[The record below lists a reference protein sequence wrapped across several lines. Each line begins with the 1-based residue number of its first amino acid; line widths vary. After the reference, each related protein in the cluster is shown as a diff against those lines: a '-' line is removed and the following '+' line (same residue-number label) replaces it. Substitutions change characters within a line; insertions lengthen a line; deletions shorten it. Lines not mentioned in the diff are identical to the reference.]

1 MFSWEAS
8 PIAITLFLLPLRRRF
23 SRKTRSNGCPTRHS
37 STDTLRRDISKQMA
51 WEGQTQLVCI
61 NNNQTKPPLAEIHAA
76 IDALH
81 DTISAFHSDL
91 DQHAVIALRFDNI
104 LEATIAIYLRHSSS
118 PPVAARWW
126 QIPLKEDQKNQR
138 ESLAEAIRD
147 TNRVLNDLRTQFDS
161 PAQRNKAFI
170 IESSLSNLVHEF
182 QFQVEKEQQCF
193 DNNLSP
199 LLNPHPDPWTNF
211 LTLLA
216 TWTGTNPPRTPREVQ
231 LRIRAAQQEQKLL
244 LSRQELISRLEEL
257 DAQALAGTKFLW
269 GFLQSRL
276 NGYAELDAMTNEDAQ
291 VRIIEGKQL
300 AEVYASA
307 VVGLATQ
314 LSAREASK
322 AQVEVRRRKELG
334 KVREE
339 KKEKRSKVERE
350 KIGGT

>member
-1 MFSWEAS
+1 
-8 PIAITLFLLPLRRRF
+8 
-23 SRKTRSNGCPTRHS
+23 
-37 STDTLRRDISKQMA
+37 
-51 WEGQTQLVCI
+51 
-61 NNNQTKPPLAEIHAA
+61 
-76 IDALH
+76 
-81 DTISAFHSDL
+81 
-91 DQHAVIALRFDNI
+91 VIALRFDNI

-147 TNRVLNDLRTQFDS
+147 TNRVLNDLRTQ
-161 PAQRNKAFI
+161 
-170 IESSLSNLVHEF
+170 SSLSNLVHEF

-193 DNNLSP
+193 DDNLSS
-199 LLNPHPDPWTNF
+199 LLNPHPDPWTNS
-211 LTLLA
+211 LILLA

-269 GFLQSRL
+269 DFLQSRL
-276 NGYAELDAMTNEDAQ
+276 NEYAELDAMTNEDAQ
-291 VRIIEGKQL
+291 VRISEGKQL

-322 AQVEVRRRKELG
+322 AQVEVRRRKELE
-334 KVREE
+334 KAREE

-350 KIGGT
+350 TIGGT